1 FRPRLVTSIPASR
14 ADRTPGG
21 GPAPR
26 PSTELELSCRPD
38 VPFAGDI
45 LSDDI
50 ARTET
55 GPLQSKSYHAR
66 HLLRV
71 SLRDPPRERAGGHR
85 PEGVFGVSPAR
96 RM

>member
-1 FRPRLVTSIPASR
+1 VS
-14 ADRTPGG
+14 
-21 GPAPR
+21 
-26 PSTELELSCRPD
+26 PD

-96 RM
+96 RMRCDLIAPTGPEKPVT